1 MKQMRKILFIKSFAQ
16 SAKLVLILLLLLAV
30 NPVFAALHYTVVVD
44 AGSSGSRIYLYKY
57 KQSGVNKISDLRL
70 IASKK
75 IHPGLSNFADNY
87 DGIDGYIKPLLV
99 FAKEKLDS
107 EGSVTQVDFSLL
119 STAGMRLLSADQQQ
133 QIYQRVKAV
142 MNKYTRFKIRKIETI
157 TGQWEAI
164 YGWIAANYDER
175 SLVSGKTIGILDMGG
190 ASAEVAFEMRPG
202 ARSSQAVNL
211 RLGANNFLV
220 YATSYL
226 GLGQNQIRNQFAN
239 NASCFSRGYPLPSG
253 KAGEGDYGSCVEDIK
268 PFIKKVHDVGKVK
281 KLIIPGTKF
290 IAVSGYHHLLHSNVF
305 SSGAGFTP
313 AQLYNK
319 GVQVCGQS
327 WSSLKSQYG
336 DNPYLYSACFN
347 LAYFY
352 ELLTDGLKFKNNHYF
367 STLHNVDWALGVVVF
382 QAYNS
387 ASVM

>member
-1 MKQMRKILFIKSFAQ
+1 MRKILFI
-16 SAKLVLILLLLLAV
+16 LLLLSV
-30 NPVFAALHYTVVVD
+30 NSVFAAMCYSIVVD
-44 AGSSGSRIYLYKY
+44 AGSSGSRIYLYRY
-57 KQSGVNKISDLRL
+57 KQSGVNKISDLKL

-75 IHPGLSNFADNY
+75 NHPGLSNFADNY
-87 DGIDGYIKPLLV
+87 DGIDSYIKPLLV
-99 FAKEKLDS
+99 FAKEKLNS
-107 EGSVTQVDFSLL
+107 EGSETQVDFSLL
-119 STAGMRLLSADQQQ
+119 STAGMRLLSIDQQQ
-133 QIYQRVKAV
+133 QIYQHIKMAV
-142 MNKYTRFKIRKIETI
+142 NKYTKFKIRQIKTI

-164 YGWIAANYDER
+164 YGWIAANYDGR

-202 ARSSQAVNL
+202 ARSSQVVNL
-211 RLGANNFLV
+211 RLGVNNFLV
-220 YATSYL
+220 YAISYL
-226 GLGQNQIRNQFAN
+226 GLGQNQIRNQFTN
-239 NASCFSRGYPLPSG
+239 NANCFSRGYPLPSG
-253 KAGEGDYGSCVEDIK
+253 KAGEGDYKSCVEDIK

-290 IAVSGYHHLLHSNVF
+290 IAVSGYHNLLHSNVF

-352 ELLTDGLKFKNNHYF
+352 ELLTDGFKFKDDHYF
-367 STLHNVDWALGVVVF
+367 STLRDIDWALGVVVF

-387 ASVM
+387 ASAM